1 MKRRKKEMNK
11 AELISKMAEL
21 EGTTKKA
28 AGEQVDAI
36 VSVITE
42 ALKNGD
48 EVSLTGFGKFSVV
61 ERAERQ
67 GVNPATSEKITIPA
81 SKAPKFKASSALKNL
96 VNGK

>member
-1 MKRRKKEMNK
+1 MNKKELIK
-11 AELISKMAEL
+11 AISEKL
-21 EGTTKKA
+21 GVTQKA

-36 VSVITE
+36 IDVITE
-42 ALKNGD
+42 TLVAGD

-81 SKAPKFKASSALKNL
+81 SKAPKFKASSTLKNL
-96 VNGK
+96 VNQ

>member
-1 MKRRKKEMNK
+1 MNK
-11 AELISKMAEL
+11 TELIARISEV

-28 AGEQVDAI
+28 AGEQVEAI
-36 VSVITE
+36 LDVITE
-42 ALKNGD
+42 ALASGD

-81 SKAPKFKASSALKNL
+81 SKAPKFKASSTLKNL
-96 VNGK
+96 VNQ

>member
-1 MKRRKKEMNK
+1 MNK
-11 AELISKMAEL
+11 VELIAKIAEVN
-21 EGTTKKA
+21 ETTKKA
-28 AGEQVDAI
+28 AGEQLDAI

-42 ALKNGD
+42 ALVDGE

-67 GVNPATSEKITIPA
+67 GVNPATSEKITIAA
-81 SKAPKFKASSALKNL
+81 SKAPKFKASSTLKNL